1 MEERSETKHHYYR
14 GLVTPHSGEPTA
26 MAGGSPAHAFLASNL
41 NGELRNAL
49 QMRGCRVA
57 NSDLMVQTGTADML
71 AYPDVMVICGLLVR
85 MHAKR
90 NVVTNPV
97 FVAEVLS
104 PSTEA
109 KDRGEKSQEYRRTP
123 SVKQYALWSQNE
135 PLIEVHTRH
144 DDGTWRITE
153 FEGLDATLDLTALD
167 CRIPLADL
175 YDGVFDE

>member
-14 GLVTPHSGEPTA
+14 GLITA
-26 MAGGSPAHAFLASNL
+26 MAGGSPEHSALAMNL
-41 NGELRNAL
+41 GAELRAAL
-49 QMRGCRVA
+49 RKTGCRVF
-57 NSDLMVQTGTADML
+57 NSDLMIQTGSGEML
-71 AYPDVMVICGLLVR
+71 AYPDVSVVCGPFKR
-85 MHAKR
+85 MPTRR
-90 NVVTNPV
+90 NVVTNPF

-109 KDRGEKSQEYRRTP
+109 NDRGEKSREYRLTP
-123 SVKQYALWSQNE
+123 TLRQYALLSQE
-135 PLIEVHTRH
+135 TPLIEVHTRH

-153 FEGLDATLDLTALD
+153 FEGLDATLDLTALN